1 MGMDYLRG
9 ISKTFCL
16 LLSNTSTAVVGNDFF
31 CLKLRFYKV
40 IPTAMFSSVVIY
52 KVLPVR
58 RHQPIDSQLLKK

>member
-16 LLSNTSTAVVGNDFF
+16 LLSNTRTAVVGKDFL

-40 IPTAMFSSVVIY
+40 ILTEMFSSVVIY
-52 KVLPVR
+52 KVLPAS
-58 RHQPIDSQLLKK
+58 RHQPIGSSH